1 MECSYP
7 MKPTRK
13 STPAFVC
20 LMFFLLTVP
29 CNADSASGQPVGRL
43 LPTPGFAEGWAIKEK
58 IDTYTE
64 KDLYKYINGEAELYY
79 PYGFK
84 ALATTVYVRS
94 DNPEKGIVADIYEMG
109 SPIDAFGI
117 YSRYRDP
124 DEELIPIGTEGF
136 VNESQLLF
144 AKNRYFV
151 RLSPSGTVTME
162 KSIFLNCAQ
171 SIAKGI
177 PNDSSTQKVLDA
189 IRIPEMIPKTE
200 AYIAQGVLGYA
211 FFNKGLTADAQ
222 LDGNTIRVIVIL
234 EDSPQSSERAFNE
247 YKAYLEKSRAE
258 FSVTID
264 NNVATILARD
274 PLYKGLLLVR
284 SGKFLLGAA
293 KLANPTNALPVIK
306 KIQSRIPV
314 M

>member
-1 MECSYP
+1 
-7 MKPTRK
+7 MKPTRQY
-13 STPAFVC
+13 TPAFVY

-29 CNADSASGQPVGRL
+29 FCADSASGQPVEKL

-58 IDTYTE
+58 IDIYTE

-94 DNPEKGIVADIYEMG
+94 DNPEAGVVADIYEMG

-124 DEELIPIGTEGF
+124 DEELVTIGTEGF

-162 KSIFLNCAQ
+162 KTVFLSCAQ
-171 SIAKGI
+171 AIAKGI
-177 PNDSSTQKVLDA
+177 PDDSSPRKTLD
-189 IRIPEMIPKTE
+189 ILRIPEIIPKSE
-200 AYIAQGVLGYA
+200 VYIAQGVLGYA
-211 FFNKGLTADAQ
+211 FFKKGLTADARF
-222 LDGNTIRVIVIL
+222 DGNTIRVFVIL
-234 EDSPQSSERAFNE
+234 GGSLQSSEQAFNE
-247 YKAYLEKSRAE
+247 YTAYLEKSRSE
-258 FSVTID
+258 FSVSID
-264 NNVATILARD
+264 NNVATIVARD
-274 PLYKGLLLVR
+274 PLYKGMVLVR
-284 SGKFLLGAA
+284 SGSFLLGAA
-293 KLANPTNALPVIK
+293 KLANPATAIPMIRNL
-306 KIQSRIPV
+306 QSRIPV